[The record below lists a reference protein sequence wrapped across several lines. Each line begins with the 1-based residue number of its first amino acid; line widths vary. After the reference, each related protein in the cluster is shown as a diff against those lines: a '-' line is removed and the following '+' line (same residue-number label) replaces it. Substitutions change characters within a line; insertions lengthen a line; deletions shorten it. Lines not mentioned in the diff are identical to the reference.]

1 MKIFNN
7 CIYTQ
12 IRIDSKLRQFV
23 RLVCAAE
30 GISNRKELCERS
42 LEYFINSDQKML
54 IAPAKKG
61 ILFRVELPIDQKSSL
76 DELLEKQDANISRIL
91 HTAIYLYVDKFIK
104 SLPDFSKT
112 IIQRVYG

>member
-1 MKIFNN
+1 MKVFNN

-30 GISNRKELCERS
+30 GISNRRELCEKS
-42 LEYFINSDQKML
+42 LEHFINSDQKML

-61 ILFRVELPIDQKSSL
+61 ILFRVELPIDQKDS
-76 DELLEKQDANISRIL
+76 LEKVLEEKDANISRIF
-91 HTAIYLYVDKFIK
+91 HTAIYSYVEHFK
-104 SLPDFSKT
+104 SKLPKSSQLILNK
-112 IIQRVYG
+112 VYS